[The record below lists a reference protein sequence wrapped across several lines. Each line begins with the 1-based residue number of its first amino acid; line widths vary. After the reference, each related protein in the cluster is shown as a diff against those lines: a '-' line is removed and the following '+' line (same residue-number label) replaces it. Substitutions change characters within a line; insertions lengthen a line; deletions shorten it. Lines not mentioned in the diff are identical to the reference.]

1 MQGSNFG
8 ALLGPPV
15 TAALVVAGGWPAAA
29 WLTSVALQGS
39 RWPWPVSSC
48 TGAKGVGSAYDLPS
62 TSSPTRSVP
71 GATSASGRFER
82 ALAQSGR
89 TDAWPWPGGPSSS
102 IPDMP
107 LEGMTRDDYVRAKFG
122 GGDRPRQIYQAI
134 AESGREA
141 GIEFQFSR
149 IRRTPNT
156 VLSHRL
162 VHWSA
167 KNDLQDEVVAEL
179 FKAYFEQ
186 GLDIGDLEILVECAR
201 RAGIDELR
209 ARRHLMSEEGRQE
222 VVASDVYARRLGIN
236 GVPCFIVNR
245 KYAVSGAQPPS
256 AFVEVFNLAERDAAT
271 SAAQSTA

>member
-1 MQGSNFG
+1 MIYVDIVSD
-8 ALLGPPV
+8 
-15 TAALVVAGGWPAAA
+15 TIC
-29 WLTSVALQGS
+29 
-39 RWPWPVSSC
+39 PWC
-48 TGAKGVGSAYDLPS
+48 YIGK
-62 TSSPTRSVP
+62 R
-71 GATSASGRFER
+71 RFER
-82 ALAQSGR
+82 ALAISGR
-89 TDAWPWPGGPSSS
+89 NDVALSWRPFQLN
-102 IPDMP
+102 PDMP
-107 LEGMTRDDYVRAKFG
+107 AEGMTRDDYVRAKFG

-149 IRRTPNT
+149 IKRTPNT

-162 VHWSA
+162 VFWSA
-167 KNDLQDEVVAEL
+167 KNLRQDEVVGEL
-179 FKAYFEQ
+179 FKAYFEE
-186 GLDIGDLEILVECAR
+186 GLDIGDLDTLVACAV
-201 RAGIDELR
+201 RAGLDET
-209 ARRHLMSEEGRQE
+209 ASRRFLTSDEGRQE

>member
-1 MQGSNFG
+1 MIFVDIVSDTICPWCYIGKRRFEK
-8 ALLGPPV
+8 
-15 TAALVVAGGWPAAA
+15 
-29 WLTSVALQGS
+29 ALQI
-39 RWPWPVSSC
+39 
-48 TGAKGVGSAYDLPS
+48 
-62 TSSPTRSVP
+62 
-71 GATSASGRFER
+71 
-82 ALAQSGR
+82 SGR
-89 TDAWPWPGGPSSS
+89 TDVALSWRPFQLN
-102 IPDMP
+102 PDMP
-107 LEGMTRDDYVRAKFG
+107 AEGMTRDDYVRAKFG

-156 VLSHRL
+156 ILSHRL
-162 VHWSA
+162 IHFSA
-167 KNDLQDEVVAEL
+167 KNNRQDEVVGEL
-179 FKAYFEQ
+179 FRAYFEQ
-186 GLDIGDLEILVECAR
+186 GQDLGDLDTLVDIALR
-201 RAGIDELR
+201 SGLDALR
-209 ARRHLMSEEGRQE
+209 ARRFLLSDEGRQE

>member
-1 MQGSNFG
+1 MIFVDIVSD
-8 ALLGPPV
+8 
-15 TAALVVAGGWPAAA
+15 TIC
-29 WLTSVALQGS
+29 
-39 RWPWPVSSC
+39 PWC
-48 TGAKGVGSAYDLPS
+48 YIGK
-62 TSSPTRSVP
+62 R
-71 GATSASGRFER
+71 RFER

-89 TDAWPWPGGPSSS
+89 NDVAISWRPFQLN
-102 IPDMP
+102 PDMP
-107 LEGMTRDDYVRAKFG
+107 PEGMTRDDYVRAKFG

-162 VHWSA
+162 IHWSA
-167 KNDLQDEVVAEL
+167 KQERQEEVVGEL
-179 FKAYFEQ
+179 FRAYFED
-186 GLDIGDLEILVECAR
+186 GLDIGNLEVLADCAR
-201 RAGIDELR
+201 RADLDAEL
-209 ARRHLMSEEGRQE
+209 AYAYLQSDEGRQE

-271 SAAQSTA
+271 ATAQSTA

>member
-1 MQGSNFG
+1 MIYVDIVSD
-8 ALLGPPV
+8 
-15 TAALVVAGGWPAAA
+15 TIC
-29 WLTSVALQGS
+29 
-39 RWPWPVSSC
+39 PWC
-48 TGAKGVGSAYDLPS
+48 YIGK
-62 TSSPTRSVP
+62 R
-71 GATSASGRFER
+71 RFER

-89 TDAWPWPGGPSSS
+89 TDVAVAWRPFQLN
-102 IPDMP
+102 PDMP

-209 ARRHLMSEEGRQE
+209 ARRHLMSDEARQE

>member
-1 MQGSNFG
+1 MIYVDIVSD
-8 ALLGPPV
+8 
-15 TAALVVAGGWPAAA
+15 TIC
-29 WLTSVALQGS
+29 
-39 RWPWPVSSC
+39 PWC
-48 TGAKGVGSAYDLPS
+48 YIGK
-62 TSSPTRSVP
+62 R
-71 GATSASGRFER
+71 RFER
-82 ALAQSGR
+82 ALELSGR
-89 TDAWPWPGGPSSS
+89 TDIAVAWRPFQLN
-102 IPDMP
+102 PDMP
-107 LEGMTRDDYVRAKFG
+107 PEGMTRDDYVRAKFG

-167 KNDLQDEVVAEL
+167 KHERQDEVVAEL
-179 FKAYFEQ
+179 FKAYFED
-186 GLDIGDLEILVECAR
+186 GPRHRRPRDAGRMR
-201 RAGIDELR
+201 RAAPASTASD
-209 ARRHLMSEEGRQE
+209 ARNFLMSDEGRQE

>member
-1 MQGSNFG
+1 MIFVDIVSD
-8 ALLGPPV
+8 
-15 TAALVVAGGWPAAA
+15 TIC
-29 WLTSVALQGS
+29 
-39 RWPWPVSSC
+39 PWC
-48 TGAKGVGSAYDLPS
+48 YIGK
-62 TSSPTRSVP
+62 R
-71 GATSASGRFER
+71 RFER

-89 TDAWPWPGGPSSS
+89 NDVAISWRPFQLN
-102 IPDMP
+102 PDMP
-107 LEGMTRDDYVRAKFG
+107 PEGMTRDDYVRAKFG

-141 GIEFQFSR
+141 GIEFQFAR

-162 VHWSA
+162 IYWSA
-167 KNDLQDEVVAEL
+167 KQERQDEIVAEL
-179 FKAYFEQ
+179 FKAYFEE
-186 GLDIGDLEILVECAR
+186 GLDIGDIDTLVECAR
-201 RAGIDELR
+201 RGGLDPFAAHSFLLGD
-209 ARRHLMSEEGRQE
+209 EGRQE

-271 SAAQSTA
+271 TAAQSTV

>member
-1 MQGSNFG
+1 MIYVDIVSD
-8 ALLGPPV
+8 
-15 TAALVVAGGWPAAA
+15 TIC
-29 WLTSVALQGS
+29 
-39 RWPWPVSSC
+39 PWC
-48 TGAKGVGSAYDLPS
+48 YIGK
-62 TSSPTRSVP
+62 R
-71 GATSASGRFER
+71 RFER
-82 ALAQSGR
+82 ALTLSGR
-89 TDAWPWPGGPSSS
+89 NDVAISWRPFQLN
-102 IPDMP
+102 PDMP
-107 LEGMTRDDYVRAKFG
+107 PEGMTRDDYIRAKFG

-162 VHWSA
+162 IYWSA
-167 KNDLQDEVVAEL
+167 KQERQDEIVGEL
-179 FKAYFEQ
+179 FRAYFED
-186 GLDIGDLEILVECAR
+186 GLDIGSPEVLADCAR
-201 RAGIDELR
+201 RAGLDDEL
-209 ARRHLMSEEGRQE
+209 ARKYLQSDDGRQE

-271 SAAQSTA
+271 ATAQSTV

>member
-1 MQGSNFG
+1 MIYVDIVSD
-8 ALLGPPV
+8 
-15 TAALVVAGGWPAAA
+15 TIC
-29 WLTSVALQGS
+29 
-39 RWPWPVSSC
+39 PWC
-48 TGAKGVGSAYDLPS
+48 YIGK
-62 TSSPTRSVP
+62 R
-71 GATSASGRFER
+71 RFER
-82 ALAQSGR
+82 ALDISGR
-89 TDAWPWPGGPSSS
+89 NDVAISWRPFQLN
-102 IPDMP
+102 PDMP
-107 LEGMTRDDYVRAKFG
+107 PEGTTRDDYVRAKFG

-162 VHWSA
+162 IFWSA
-167 KNDLQDEVVAEL
+167 KQERQEEVVGEL
-179 FKAYFEQ
+179 FRAYFED
-186 GLDIGDLEILVECAR
+186 GLDIGNLEVLVDCAR
-201 RAGIDELR
+201 RAGLNQEL
-209 ARRHLMSEEGRQE
+209 AHKYLLSDEGRQE

-271 SAAQSTA
+271 STAQSIA

>member
-1 MQGSNFG
+1 MIYVDIVSD
-8 ALLGPPV
+8 
-15 TAALVVAGGWPAAA
+15 TIC
-29 WLTSVALQGS
+29 
-39 RWPWPVSSC
+39 PWC
-48 TGAKGVGSAYDLPS
+48 YIGK
-62 TSSPTRSVP
+62 R
-71 GATSASGRFER
+71 RFER
-82 ALAQSGR
+82 ALDISGR
-89 TDAWPWPGGPSSS
+89 NDVAISWRPFQLN
-102 IPDMP
+102 PDMP
-107 LEGMTRDDYVRAKFG
+107 PEGMTRDDYVRAKFG

-162 VHWSA
+162 IYWSA
-167 KNDLQDEVVAEL
+167 KQERQDEAVAEL
-179 FKAYFEQ
+179 FRAYFED
-186 GLDIGDLEILVECAR
+186 GLDIGNLEVLADCAR
-201 RAGIDELR
+201 RAGLDEQL
-209 ARRHLMSEEGRQE
+209 ARKYLVSDEGRQE

>member
-1 MQGSNFG
+1 MIYVDIVSD
-8 ALLGPPV
+8 
-15 TAALVVAGGWPAAA
+15 TIC
-29 WLTSVALQGS
+29 
-39 RWPWPVSSC
+39 PWC
-48 TGAKGVGSAYDLPS
+48 YIGK
-62 TSSPTRSVP
+62 R
-71 GATSASGRFER
+71 RFER
-82 ALAQSGR
+82 ALELSGR
-89 TDAWPWPGGPSSS
+89 TDVAVAWRPFQLN
-102 IPDMP
+102 PDMP
-107 LEGMTRDDYVRAKFG
+107 AEGMTRDDYVRAKFG

-149 IRRTPNT
+149 IKRTPNT

-167 KNDLQDEVVAEL
+167 KSERAGRGRGRAV
-179 FKAYFEQ
+179 Q
-186 GLDIGDLEILVECAR
+186 GLFRGRPRHR
-201 RAGIDELR
+201 RSRHAGRMRR
-209 ARRHLMSEEGRQE
+209 ARRHRRDTWRATTSTSDEGRQE

-271 SAAQSTA
+271 SAAQSTAYRDFLR